1 METLAENLK
10 AKLGNTFRFEKAQMN
25 YGKNAI
31 VVGDL
36 FCIPMSGSDM
46 PRICLKTSIIGV
58 QGPINGTDGKLEVI

>member
-1 METLAENLK
+1 
-10 AKLGNTFRFEKAQMN
+10 MN